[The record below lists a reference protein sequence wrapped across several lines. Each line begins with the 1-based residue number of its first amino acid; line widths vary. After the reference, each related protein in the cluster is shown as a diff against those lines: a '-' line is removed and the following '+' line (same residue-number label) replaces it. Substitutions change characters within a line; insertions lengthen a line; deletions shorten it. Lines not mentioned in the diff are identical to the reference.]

1 MKIDID
7 VITNLKTAELQARVD
22 KAAQSAI
29 RDVTIAIASDV
40 VKLSPWKTGNNRR
53 SIDFDFHESYSRIF
67 STSGYGGFLET
78 GTVRRGPTP
87 YFRPALDLHIHKLPE
102 LIRRG
107 L

>member
-1 MKIDID
+1 MKIDIEM
-7 VITNLKTAELQARVD
+7 ITNLKTAELQAKVD
-22 KAAQSAI
+22 NAAQSAI
-29 RDVTIAIASDV
+29 KDVTIAIASDV

-53 SIDFDFHESYSRIF
+53 SIDYTLSKYGSSIF
-67 STSGYGGFLET
+67 STSGYGGYLET